1 MGILMQI
8 RWGITLVGGFILK
21 EKTQNIYQKSGKL
34 MDINILRY
42 NEMFEVSFLMHL
54 LFNEIF

>member
-1 MGILMQI
+1 MQI